1 MKKLYDV
8 VDKQVVRNAKFKTLK
23 TKLNKLDKKIPD
35 ATTLVHINQ
44 YNTDKKNLGKK
55 MKMLRKKYL
64 MLMV

>member
-23 TKLNKLDKKIPD
+23 TKLNKLDKKCPD

-55 MKMLRKKYL
+55 WKCWGKNI
-64 MLMV
+64 

>member
-44 YNTDKKNLGKK
+44 CNTDKKNLGKK